1 MPEQK
6 LSSQFSV
13 CLTYLPM
20 TRKFVKTLTEGLFMM
35 RMRSTWMTSVSSLFN
50 VPGNDKQVC

>member
-1 MPEQK
+1 MPLARQK

-20 TRKFVKTLTEGLFMM
+20 TRKFVKTLTGVLFLM
-35 RMRSTWMTSVSSLFN
+35 RMGSEDVN
-50 VPGNDKQVC
+50 VEFVQRAWE